1 MLKGLKKKKI
11 KTMNTKMATNSH
23 LSTTESIKQK
33 QKKLSKQQEE
43 EQNHRYGDHLGVISR
58 EGEGGEGGEKYRY

>member
-1 MLKGLKKKKI
+1 
-11 KTMNTKMATNSH
+11 MNTKMATNSH

-43 EQNHRYGDHLGVISR
+43 EQNHRYRECFDGSHMGGGVRKMGKKS
-58 EGEGGEGGEKYRY
+58 EGLRSTNW